1 MGDDESTAALVK
13 RALDATTGSV
23 EDLAEEVG
31 VSAHAIWAWAKGRR
45 SPKPEN
51 RRKLAEALE
60 QRGRDLMTLAED
72 LSEDAL

>member
-31 VSAHAIWAWAKGRR
+31 VSPHTIWAWAKGRR
-45 SPKPEN
+45 SPRPEN
-51 RRKLAEALE
+51 LRKLAEVLE
-60 QRGRDLMTLAED
+60 KRGRLLSSIADDLRQE
-72 LSEDAL
+72 SN